1 MKTLAKV
8 LALLLVMSCSRKITP
23 LIVEQ
28 ERVVTVKHSDTV
40 TRIDSSAI
48 HALLRCDS
56 LGNVYL
62 IEISQL
68 QGTVSSL
75 ALQLHDNELHVMGS
89 AMTVGS
95 ETVTSQSDA
104 VIKYIPV
111 EVEKKLTARQQLQ
124 MAIGRIV
131 MWTIPILIIGW
142 GIFLFLRYNFK
153 GISSTFKHFKKL

>member
-1 MKTLAKV
+1 
-8 LALLLVMSCSRKITP
+8 
-23 LIVEQ
+23 
-28 ERVVTVKHSDTV
+28 
-40 TRIDSSAI
+40 
-48 HALLRCDS
+48 
-56 LGNVYL
+56 
-62 IEISQL
+62 
-68 QGTVSSL
+68 
-75 ALQLHDNELHVMGS
+75 MGS